1 MSRRLDLSG
10 RDIALLAV
18 LTSLPLLGYQF
29 GVGNQVE
36 QFPIIERFRDPNF
49 LAGDFYTDSAA
60 AFGPRYYYS
69 LLIAVLTNAAS
80 LPLVIFVLT
89 CAANL
94 ALVLVTF
101 AATRKQL
108 GATAAGAAIA
118 AALAVTNSSFPL
130 GLAAYLRFES
140 FQPASLA
147 VPLSLLGFVWLAEG
161 KRYAAV
167 GSFFAATLFHPL
179 IGTQIALIAY
189 ASCAIAD
196 LAARKPVNN
205 LLTYIPSGALFAAL
219 LFVAWVL
226 PGLSNRETPI
236 SSEEF
241 FSILPAFRSPH
252 HYLATNFPFSHYRE
266 LAAFVAAMA
275 VLAVQVR
282 RIAAQSV
289 LRTRLLIAT
298 AIVLALCAASFIL
311 VDGLHNR
318 MAASS
323 QVFRALLLVKWAGFL
338 LFGAVAGRWLS
349 TGRPL
354 LMAAPFAVLIATG
367 EAQAYVMLGAALA
380 ILLAEKM
387 AIGKWPELALTAVL
401 LVAAAIVTI
410 DIGSR
415 EESARAAIAGISI
428 GLLYLSPLAL
438 VPASALAASLVV
450 ALIVFGLLN
459 REMGLVDRG
468 IFKPTYQWADV
479 QTDDADI
486 SRWVEANTPAGATW
500 ITPPEFEIFRAL
512 AKRPIVV
519 DWTSIPFQAGAMREW
534 RRRIRV
540 VYGDV
545 PGGGFAAQQAISRN
559 YRSITPEKLAQLS
572 AEFNAPFAV
581 LYRETPWPGPVLYEN
596 GSFKAVSLDIARP
609 AADVHAVRKRRT

>member
-1 MSRRLDLSG
+1 MSRRLNLSG
-10 RDIALLAV
+10 RDIAVLAM
-18 LTSLPLLGYQF
+18 LTALPLLGYQF

-49 LAGDFYTDSAA
+49 LVGDFYTDSAA
-60 AFGPRYYYS
+60 EFGPRYYYS
-69 LLIAVLTNAAS
+69 LLLSLLTSAAS
-80 LPLVIFVLT
+80 LPFVILVLT

-101 AATRKQL
+101 AATRRQL

-130 GLAAYLRFES
+130 GLAAYLRYES

-147 VPLSLLGFVWLAEG
+147 VPLSLLGFVWLTEG
-161 KRYAAV
+161 ERYAAV

-205 LLTYIPSGALFAAL
+205 LLGYIPSGALFAAL

-226 PGLSNRETPI
+226 PGLSNRESPI

-275 VLAVQVR
+275 VLAVQAR
-282 RIAAQSV
+282 HIAARSV

-298 AIVLALCAASFIL
+298 AIVLTLCASSFIL
-311 VDGLHNR
+311 VDALHNR

-338 LFGAVAGRWLS
+338 LFGAVAGRWLT

-354 LMAAPFAVLIATG
+354 LMVAPFAVLIATG
-367 EAQAYVMLGAALA
+367 EAQAYVMLGAALPG
-380 ILLAEKM
+380 LLAVGES
-387 AIGKWPELALTAVL
+387 ACTGLHGANRLASNSLSECFVFGSRAARATLDEPGPPAGAPTDDGWRFDPPSEETRDAVWELAGPIRDAARLERL
-401 LVAAAIVTI
+401 LDDPYPLARMIAASALL
-410 DIGSR
+410 R
-415 EESARAAIAGISI
+415 EESRGVHRRSDRTRID
-428 GLLYLSPLAL
+428 PAL
-438 VPASALAASLVV
+438 DGRHVIVTADGEV
-450 ALIVFGLLN
+450 ALE
-459 REMGLVDRG
+459 R
-468 IFKPTYQWADV
+468 
-479 QTDDADI
+479 
-486 SRWVEANTPAGATW
+486 
-500 ITPPEFEIFRAL
+500 
-512 AKRPIVV
+512 
-519 DWTSIPFQAGAMREW
+519 
-534 RRRIRV
+534 
-540 VYGDV
+540 
-545 PGGGFAAQQAISRN
+545 
-559 YRSITPEKLAQLS
+559 
-572 AEFNAPFAV
+572 
-581 LYRETPWPGPVLYEN
+581 
-596 GSFKAVSLDIARP
+596 RP
-609 AADVHAVRKRRT
+609 ATPTGTPDPA

>member
-1 MSRRLDLSG
+1 MPRRLDLSG
-10 RDIALLAV
+10 RDVALFAV
-18 LTSLPLLGYQF
+18 LTALPLLGYQF
-29 GVGNQVE
+29 GMGNQVE
-36 QFPIIERFRDPNF
+36 QFPIIERLRDPKF
-49 LAGDFYTDSAA
+49 IAGDFYTDSATT
-60 AFGPRYYYS
+60 FGPRYYYS
-69 LLIAVLTNAAS
+69 LLLSLLTSAAS
-80 LPLVIFVLT
+80 LPVVVLFLT
-89 CAANL
+89 RAANL
-94 ALVLVTF
+94 ALVVVTF
-101 AATRKQL
+101 AAARKNL
-108 GATAAGAAIA
+108 GATAAGAAVA

-130 GLAAYLRFES
+130 GLAAYLRYES

-147 VPLSLLGFVWLAEG
+147 VPLSFLGFVWLTEG

-167 GSFFAATLFHPL
+167 GAFFAAALFHPL

-196 LAARKPVNN
+196 LAARKPLSN

-226 PGLSNRETPI
+226 PGLPNRETRL

-241 FSILPAFRSPH
+241 FWILPAFRSPH

-266 LAAFVAAMA
+266 LAAFIAAMA
-275 VLAVQVR
+275 VLAVQAR
-282 RIAAQSV
+282 PIAEQSV

-298 AIVLALCAASFIL
+298 AIVLVLCASSFIL
-311 VDGLHNR
+311 VDGLHSR
-318 MAASS
+318 IAASS
-323 QVFRALLLVKWAGFL
+323 QVFRALLLLKWAGFL

-349 TGRPL
+349 TRRPL
-354 LMAAPFAVLIATG
+354 LMVAPFAVLIATG

-380 ILLAEKM
+380 VMLAEKM
-387 AIGKWPELALTAVL
+387 AIGRWHELALTAVL
-401 LVAAAIVTI
+401 LVAAAVVTL

-415 EESARAAIAGISI
+415 EESARAAIACISI

-438 VPASALAASLVV
+438 VPASALAGSLVV
-450 ALIVFGLLN
+450 ALIAFGLVN
-459 REMGLVDRG
+459 RELGLIDRG
-468 IFKPTYQWADV
+468 IFKPTYRWADV
-479 QTDDADI
+479 KTDDADI
-486 SRWVEANTPAGATW
+486 SRWVEANTPSGATW

-519 DWTSIPFQAGAMREW
+519 DWTSIPFQERAMREW

-545 PGGGFAAQQAISRN
+545 RGGGFAAQQALSRN

-581 LYRETPWPGPVLYEN
+581 LYRETPWPGPILYEN
-596 GSFKAVSLDIARP
+596 DSFKAVSLETGPSAGG
-609 AADVHAVRKRRT
+609 HAVRKRRT

>member
-1 MSRRLDLSG
+1 MSRRFELGG
-10 RDIALLAV
+10 RDITLLAV
-18 LTSLPLLGYQF
+18 LTALPLLGYQF
-29 GVGNQVE
+29 GLGNQVE
-36 QFPIIERFRDPNF
+36 QFPIVERLRDPNF
-49 LAGDFYTDSAA
+49 LIGDFYTDSAVT
-60 AFGPRYYYS
+60 FGPRYYYS
-69 LLIAVLTNAAS
+69 LLLSLLTSVAS
-80 LPLVIFVLT
+80 LSVVVLLLT

-130 GLAAYLRFES
+130 GLAAYLRYES

-147 VPLSLLGFVWLAEG
+147 VPLSLLGFVWLTEG
-161 KRYAAV
+161 KRYPAA
-167 GSFFAATLFHPL
+167 GALFAAALFHPL

-189 ASCAIAD
+189 ASCAIANFVE
-196 LAARKPVNN
+196 RKPLRD
-205 LLTYIPSGALFAAL
+205 LLAYIPSGALLAVLMIAA
-219 LFVAWVL
+219 WIL
-226 PGLSNRETPI
+226 PGIPTRETPL

-252 HYLATNFPFSHYRE
+252 HYLATTFPFSHYRE
-266 LAAFVAAMA
+266 LAAFIAAMA
-275 VLAVQVR
+275 VLAVQAR
-282 RIAAQSV
+282 AIAEQSV

-298 AIVLALCAASFIL
+298 AIVLILCASSFIL
-311 VDGLHNR
+311 VDGLHSR
-318 MAASS
+318 IAASS
-323 QVFRALLLVKWAGFL
+323 QIFRALLLVKWAGFL

-354 LMAAPFAVLIATG
+354 LIVAPFAVLVATG

-380 ILLAEKM
+380 VMLAEKM
-387 AIGKWPELALTAVL
+387 AIGRWPELALAVAL
-401 LVAAAIVTI
+401 LVGAAFVTI

-428 GLLYLSPLAL
+428 GLLYLSPLTL
-438 VPASALAASLVV
+438 VPASALAASLVG
-450 ALIVFGLLN
+450 ALIVFGLVN
-459 REMGLVDRG
+459 REIGLIDRG
-468 IFKPTYQWADV
+468 IFKPTYRWADV
-479 QTDDADI
+479 KSDDADI
-486 SRWVEANTPAGATW
+486 SRWVEANTPPGATW
-500 ITPPEFEIFRAL
+500 ITPPEFETFRVL

-519 DWTSIPFQAGAMREW
+519 DWTSIPFQAEAMREW

-545 PGGGFAAQQAISRN
+545 PGGGFVAQEAMSRN
-559 YRSITPEKLAQLS
+559 YRSIEPEKLAHLS

-581 LYRETPWPGPVLYEN
+581 LYRETPWPGPILYEN
-596 GSFKAVSLDIARP
+596 YSFKAVSLETGPR
-609 AADVHAVRKRRT
+609 